1 MSEAA
6 NKENECSE
14 KEFADHDEK
23 VKEGAE
29 NKKELSKEE
38 ELEKSLKEAQEESA
52 KWKNEYYKAYAD
64 LANLRKSL
72 EKDHAEALKY
82 RAAGFLE
89 EIIPA
94 LDNFYIALGAKTNS
108 EEAKNYQIGFSYIY
122 NQLVNALVNEG
133 VKEASVKVGDAF
145 DEKFMHAIDTVES
158 EEEPNKVAIIHQKGY
173 YLKDRLIRPAMVTVT
188 KKRAEEEKKDD
199 STKEEA
205 KKA

>member
-1 MSEAA
+1 M
-6 NKENECSE
+6 
-14 KEFADHDEK
+14 
-23 VKEGAE
+23 KEGAE

-38 ELEKSLKEAQEESA
+38 ELEKNLKEAQEESA

-133 VKEASVKVGDAF
+133 VKEASVKVGDPF

-188 KKRAEEEKKDD
+188 KKKAEKAEETKDD